1 MVNKNLLGMEAEP
14 AVAEVKAEEI
24 ILFAKAIGDLN
35 PLYIDEAA
43 AKRSPFGAIV
53 APPTFPVPFQAI
65 SMDMSLFADLDLNI
79 ASLVHGEQEFEY
91 FKVLKAGDKIT
102 IRAKVADMYE
112 KEGKSGILDF
122 VIFEAAG
129 YDEKGEKVYIC
140 RTTLISKR
148 A

>member
-1 MVNKNLLGMEAEP
+1 MVNKSLLGMEAEP

-24 ILFAKAIGDLN
+24 IRFARAIGDLN
-35 PLYIDEAA
+35 PLYINEEE
-43 AKRSPFGAIV
+43 AKRSQFGAIV

-65 SMDMSLFADLDLNI
+65 SMDMSLFGDLDLNI

-91 FKVLKAGDKIT
+91 FKVLKAGERIT
-102 IRAKVADMYE
+102 IRAKVADIYE

-122 VIFEAAG
+122 VIFEATG
-129 YDEKGEKVYIC
+129 YDECGDKVYVS
-140 RTTLISKR
+140 RTILISKR